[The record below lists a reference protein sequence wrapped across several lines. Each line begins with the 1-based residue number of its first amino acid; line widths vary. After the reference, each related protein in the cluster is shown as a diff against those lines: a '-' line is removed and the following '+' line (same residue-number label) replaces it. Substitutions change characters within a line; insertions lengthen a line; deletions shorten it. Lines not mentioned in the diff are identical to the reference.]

1 MPLRSHAPHRWYTS
15 SAMSVLTAQNLSKAF
30 GPVDIFED
38 LSFAVP
44 RRARIAIVGPN
55 GVGKTTLLRILAG
68 VEEPTRGSVHR
79 ARGLTLGYLPQEAVT
94 IREGTLWSYCL
105 MAFEALLSQAD
116 ELKSLEREMQ
126 DPDCPPE
133 VLQRYGSVLSSFE
146 HGGGY
151 TYTNRI
157 QQTLAGL
164 GFAETDYQRP
174 LTQLSGG
181 QRTRAVLAR
190 LLLDEPDLLLL
201 DEPSNHLDIAA
212 VEWLEAWLRDW
223 NGAVIIVSHDRYF
236 LDQTASQVWE
246 MTPALEVYRGNYTA
260 YLTQR
265 EARYTRRLA
274 EFEAQNEYIEKQ
286 EDYIRRFLGTQN
298 NNQARGRQRRLERLL
313 ADSRLSAPKANI
325 RPMHLRLSL
334 AGRSGDLVLR
344 SYELQVG
351 YQDEGR
357 PLFHAPDLVLKRGE
371 CVAII
376 GPNGAGKTTFL
387 KTILSQIP
395 PYAGRIQLGASLKV
409 GYFAQAH
416 EGLDPELT
424 LIEEINL
431 VAPSM
436 LPAEARNYLAK
447 YGFTGEEVFSRVQTL
462 SGGERGRLALAKL
475 ALTDANLLLL
485 DEPTNHLD
493 LPTQEVLQNVL
504 ADYPG
509 TILLVSHDR
518 YLIDALASQIWEM
531 DPSAST
537 LKVFSGS
544 YSEYKIAQTSSAQ
557 PAPEEAQSTPGPSAM
572 PVEAETPLRKTLSRN
587 QRQQIQ
593 KKLNALEARIRAL
606 EAESALHEAQLANP
620 PADPRKTA
628 LLAENYNKLRAELEP
643 LLAEWE
649 GLATTLQEDAL

>member
-1 MPLRSHAPHRWYTS
+1 
-15 SAMSVLTAQNLSKAF
+15 MSILTAQNLSKAF
-30 GPVDIFED
+30 GPVDIFEE
-38 LSFAVP
+38 LTFAIP

-68 VEEPTRGSVHR
+68 VDEPTRGSVHR
-79 ARGLTLGYLPQEAVT
+79 ARGLSMGYLPQEAVT
-94 IREGTLWSYCL
+94 LREGTLWSYCL
-105 MAFEALLSQAD
+105 MAFEGLLSLAD

-126 DPDCPPE
+126 DPNCPPE
-133 VLQRYGSVLSSFE
+133 VLQRYGSVLSRFE

-151 TYTNRI
+151 TYTHRI

-223 NGAVIIVSHDRYF
+223 NGAVVIVSHDRYF

-274 EFEAQNEYIEKQ
+274 EFEAQTEYIEKQ

-325 RPMHLRLSL
+325 RPMRLRLSL

-344 SYELQVG
+344 SYDLQVG

-371 CVAII
+371 CVAVI

-395 PYAGRIQLGASLKV
+395 PYAGRIVLGASLKV

-416 EGLDPELT
+416 EGLDPRLT
-424 LIEEINL
+424 LMEEINRA
-431 VAPSM
+431 APSM
-436 LPAEARNYLAK
+436 LPAEARSYLAK
-447 YGFTGEEVFSRVQTL
+447 YGFTGDEVFSKVQTL

-493 LPTQEVLQNVL
+493 LPTQEVLQNAL

-509 TILLVSHDR
+509 TILLVTHDR

-531 DPSAST
+531 DPSASA
-537 LKVFSGS
+537 LKVFTGT
-544 YSEYKIAQTSSAQ
+544 YSEYKLAQTSPVQ
-557 PAPEEAQSTPGPSAM
+557 PAPEEAPAAEELSAA
-572 PVEAETPLRKTLSRN
+572 PVEAQTPARKTLSRN
-587 QRQQIQ
+587 QRQQMQ
-593 KKLNALEARIRAL
+593 KKLGALEAQIHAL

-628 LLAENYNKLRAELEP
+628 HLAENYNRLRAELEP

-649 GLATTLQEDAL
+649 RLATTLQEDQP

>member
-1 MPLRSHAPHRWYTS
+1 
-15 SAMSVLTAQNLSKAF
+15 MSVLTAQNLAKSF

-38 LSFAVP
+38 LTFAVP

-79 ARGLTLGYLPQEAVT
+79 ARGLSIGYLPQEAVT
-94 IREGTLWSYCL
+94 VREGTLWSYCL
-105 MAFEALLSQAD
+105 MAFEALLAQAD
-116 ELKSLEREMQ
+116 ELKALERDMQ
-126 DPDCPPE
+126 NPDCPPD
-133 VLQRYGSVLSSFE
+133 VLQRYGTVLSRFE

-151 TYTNRI
+151 TYANRI

-223 NGAVIIVSHDRYF
+223 NGAVVIVSHDRYF

-325 RPMHLRLSL
+325 RPMRLRLSL

-344 SYELQVG
+344 SYDLQVG

-376 GPNGAGKTTFL
+376 GPNGAGKTTLL

-395 PYAGRIQLGASLKV
+395 FTRGGLNLAPAWKV

-416 EGLDPELT
+416 EGLNPELS
-424 LIEEINL
+424 LIEEIN
-431 VAPSM
+431 PSP
-436 LPAEARNYLAK
+436 LPCCPAEARNYLAK

-475 ALTDANLLLL
+475 ALTDANLSCWTSP
-485 DEPTNHLD
+485 PTTLTC
-493 LPTQEVLQNVL
+493 PPRKSCRTSWRITP
-504 ADYPG
+504 A
-509 TILLVSHDR
+509 R
-518 YLIDALASQIWEM
+518 YC
-531 DPSAST
+531 
-537 LKVFSGS
+537 
-544 YSEYKIAQTSSAQ
+544 
-557 PAPEEAQSTPGPSAM
+557 
-572 PVEAETPLRKTLSRN
+572 LSRT
-587 QRQQIQ
+587 
-593 KKLNALEARIRAL
+593 
-606 EAESALHEAQLANP
+606 
-620 PADPRKTA
+620 TA
-628 LLAENYNKLRAELEP
+628 
-643 LLAEWE
+643 
-649 GLATTLQEDAL
+649 T